1 MQRDAKKTIIKKFA
15 THQGDTGSS
24 QVQVAILTNRIN
36 ELSEHLQLHPKDNHS
51 RRGLIG
57 LVAKRRKHLQY
68 LKLNKTAIYE
78 SILQDLS
85 LRK

>member
-1 MQRDAKKTIIKKFA
+1 MQREEKKTLIGKFA
-15 THQGDTGSS
+15 THKGDTGSS
-24 QVQVAILTNRIN
+24 QVQVAILTTRIN
-36 ELSEHLQLHPKDNHS
+36 ELSEHLVEHPKDNHS

-68 LKLNKTAIYE
+68 LKLNKPEVYE
-78 SILQDLS
+78 EILKNLS